1 MKYELISIYRAERY
15 SPNSVERD
23 KAIMDAVCE
32 KLGTRY
38 TIYKT
43 REEDIETEGMPLMQR
58 LADAHLP
65 HSSAPLLVLS
75 MARSRK
81 ALDILTQMEA
91 EGARVINRPQHVLNT
106 TRSAIDRIMREND
119 IPCAPLHGDHGWWI
133 KRGDEAAQEKDDVRF
148 AADEKERDIITEEF
162 RKRGITDIVTTA
174 HVDGDLVK
182 FYGVTETAFFHT
194 TYPTD
199 GGFSKFGDESRN
211 GTSRHTFFD
220 ISDLHSDASRLAQL
234 TGIEVYGG
242 DCIVRADGSYA
253 IIDFNDWPSFSVCRH
268 DAAEAIATIAEGRKQ
283 PPPNLPRRGGTGS
296 NGW

>member
-32 KLGTRY
+32 KLSTRY
-38 TIYKT
+38 NIYKT
-43 REEDIETEGMPLMQR
+43 REEDIETEGMPLMLR
-58 LADAHLP
+58 LADANQP
-65 HSSAPLLVLS
+65 HSGAPLLVLS

-91 EGARVINRPQHVLNT
+91 EGARVINRAQAVLNA
-106 TRSAIDRIMREND
+106 TRTVIDRMMREND
-119 IPCAPLHGDHGWWI
+119 IPCAPLHGDNGWWI
-133 KRGDEAAQEKDDVRF
+133 KRGDEAAQEKGDVRF

-182 FYGVTETAFFHT
+182 FYGVAGTTFFHT

-199 GGFSKFGDESRN
+199 GGFSKFGDERRN

-220 ISDLHSDASRLAQL
+220 IAALHSDASRLAQL

-268 DAAEAIATIAEGRKQ
+268 DAAEAIATIAE
-283 PPPNLPRRGGTGS
+283 
-296 NGW
+296 

>member
-1 MKYELISIYRAERY
+1 MKVKYELISIYRAERY

-32 KLGTRY
+32 KLSTRY
-38 TIYKT
+38 NIYKT

-58 LADAHLP
+58 LPDAHLP
-65 HSSAPLLVLS
+65 HSSSPLLVLS

-81 ALDILTQMEA
+81 ALDILTQMEG
-91 EGARVINRPQHVLNT
+91 EGARVINRPQPVLNA
-106 TRSAIDRIMREND
+106 TRSVIDRMMREND
-119 IPCAPLHGDHGWWI
+119 FPCAPLHGDHGWWI
-133 KRGDEAAQEKDDVRF
+133 KRGDEAAQEKGDVRF
-148 AADEKERDIITEEF
+148 AANEKERDIITEEF

-182 FYGVTETAFFHT
+182 FYGVAGTAFFHT

-199 GGFSKFGDESRN
+199 GGFSKFGDERRN
-211 GTSRHTFFD
+211 GTSRHTSFD
-220 ISDLHSDASRLAQL
+220 IAALHSDASRLAQL

-242 DCIVRADGSYA
+242 DCIVRSDGSYA

-268 DAAEAIATIAEGRKQ
+268 DAAEAIATIAE
-283 PPPNLPRRGGTGS
+283 
-296 NGW
+296 

>member
-32 KLGTRY
+32 KLSTRY
-38 TIYKT
+38 TIYKI
-43 REEDIETEGMPLMQR
+43 REEDIETEGMPLMLR
-58 LADAHLP
+58 LTDAHLP
-65 HSSAPLLVLS
+65 HSGAPLLVLS

-91 EGARVINRPQHVLNT
+91 EGARVINRPQAVLNA
-106 TRSAIDRIMREND
+106 TRTVIDRMMREND

-133 KRGDEAAQEKDDVRF
+133 KRGDEAAQEKGDVRF
-148 AADEKERDIITEEF
+148 AADERERDATIEEF
-162 RKRGITDIVTTA
+162 HKRGITDIVTTA
-174 HVDGDLVK
+174 HVRGDLVK
-182 FYGVTETAFFHT
+182 FYGVTGTAFFHT

-199 GGFSKFGDESRN
+199 GGFSKFGDETRN
-211 GTSRHTFFD
+211 GTSRHTPFD
-220 ISDLHSDASRLAQL
+220 IAALHGAASRLAQL

-242 DCIVRADGSYA
+242 DCIVRSDGSYA

-268 DAAEAIATIAEGRKQ
+268 DAAEAIASVAE
-283 PPPNLPRRGGTGS
+283 
-296 NGW
+296 

>member
-32 KLGTRY
+32 KLSTRY
-38 TIYKT
+38 NIYKT

-58 LADAHLP
+58 LPDAHLP
-65 HSSAPLLVLS
+65 HSSAPLLVLA

-81 ALDILTQMEA
+81 VLDILTQMEG
-91 EGARVINRPQHVLNT
+91 EGARVINRPQPVLNA
-106 TRSAIDRIMREND
+106 TRSVIDRMMREND
-119 IPCAPLHGDHGWWI
+119 FPCAPLHGDHGWWI
-133 KRGDEAAQEKDDVRF
+133 KRGDEAAQEKGDVRF
-148 AADEKERDIITEEF
+148 AANEKERDIITEEF

-182 FYGVTETAFFHT
+182 FYGVAGTAFFHT

-199 GGFSKFGDESRN
+199 GGFSKFGDERRN
-211 GTSRHTFFD
+211 GTSRHTSFD
-220 ISDLHSDASRLAQL
+220 IAALHSDASRLAQL

-242 DCIVRADGSYA
+242 DCIVRSDGSYA

-268 DAAEAIATIAEGRKQ
+268 DAAEAIATIAE
-283 PPPNLPRRGGTGS
+283 
-296 NGW
+296 

>member
-32 KLGTRY
+32 KLSTRY
-38 TIYKT
+38 NIYKT

-91 EGARVINRPQHVLNT
+91 EGARVINRPQPVLNA
-106 TRSAIDRIMREND
+106 TRSVIDRMMREND

-133 KRGDEAAQEKDDVRF
+133 KRGDEAAQEKGDVRF
-148 AADEKERDIITEEF
+148 AADDRERDATIEEF
-162 RKRGITDIVTTA
+162 HKRGITDIVTTA
-174 HVDGDLVK
+174 HVRGDLVK
-182 FYGVTETAFFHT
+182 FYGVTGTAFFHT

-199 GGFSKFGDESRN
+199 GGFSKFGDETRN
-211 GTSRHTFFD
+211 GTSSHTPFD
-220 ISDLHSDASRLAQL
+220 IAALHGDASRLAQL

-242 DCIVRADGSYA
+242 DCIVRSDGSYA

-268 DAAEAIATIAEGRKQ
+268 NAAEAIASVATKE
-283 PPPNLPRRGGTGS
+283 
-296 NGW
+296 

>member
-1 MKYELISIYRAERY
+1 
-15 SPNSVERD
+15 
-23 KAIMDAVCE
+23 
-32 KLGTRY
+32 
-38 TIYKT
+38 
-43 REEDIETEGMPLMQR
+43 MPLMQR

-91 EGARVINRPQHVLNT
+91 EGARVINRPQPVLNA
-106 TRSAIDRIMREND
+106 TRSVIDRMMREND

-133 KRGDEAAQEKDDVRF
+133 KRGDEAAQEKGDVRF

-182 FYGVTETAFFHT
+182 FYGVAGTTFFHT

-199 GGFSKFGDESRN
+199 GGFSKFGDERRN

-220 ISDLHSDASRLAQL
+220 IAALHSDASRLAQL

-268 DAAEAIATIAEGRKQ
+268 DAAEAIATIAE
-283 PPPNLPRRGGTGS
+283 
-296 NGW
+296 

>member
-32 KLGTRY
+32 KLSTRY
-38 TIYKT
+38 NIYKT
-43 REEDIETEGMPLMQR
+43 REEDIETEGMPLMLR
-58 LADAHLP
+58 LADAHQP
-65 HSSAPLLVLS
+65 HSGAPLLVLS

-91 EGARVINRPQHVLNT
+91 EGARVINRPQAVLNA
-106 TRSAIDRIMREND
+106 TRTVIDRMMREND

-133 KRGDEAAQEKDDVRF
+133 KRGDEAAQEKGDVRF
-148 AADEKERDIITEEF
+148 AADERERDATIEEF
-162 RKRGITDIVTTA
+162 HKRGITDIVTTA
-174 HVDGDLVK
+174 HVRGDLVK
-182 FYGVTETAFFHT
+182 FYGVTGTAFFHT

-199 GGFSKFGDESRN
+199 GGFSKFGDETRN
-211 GTSRHTFFD
+211 GTSRHTPFD
-220 ISDLHSDASRLAQL
+220 IAALHGDASRLAQL

-242 DCIVRADGSYA
+242 DCIVRSDGSYA

-268 DAAEAIATIAEGRKQ
+268 DAAEAIASVAE
-283 PPPNLPRRGGTGS
+283 
-296 NGW
+296 

>member
-1 MKYELISIYRAERY
+1 MKVKYELISIYRAERY

-32 KLGTRY
+32 KLSTRY
-38 TIYKT
+38 NIYKT

-58 LADAHLP
+58 LPDAHLP

-75 MARSRK
+75 MARSQK

-91 EGARVINRPQHVLNT
+91 EGARVINRPQPVLNA
-106 TRSAIDRIMREND
+106 TRSAIDRMMREND
-119 IPCAPLHGDHGWWI
+119 FPCAPLHGDHGWWI
-133 KRGDEAAQEKDDVRF
+133 KRGDEAAQEKGDVRF
-148 AADEKERDIITEEF
+148 AANEKERDIITEEF

-182 FYGVTETAFFHT
+182 FYGVAGTAFFHT

-199 GGFSKFGDESRN
+199 GGFSKFGDERRN
-211 GTSRHTFFD
+211 GTSRHTSFD
-220 ISDLHSDASRLAQL
+220 IAALHSDASRLAQL

-242 DCIVRADGSYA
+242 DCIVRSDGSYA

-268 DAAEAIATIAEGRKQ
+268 NAAEAIATIAE
-283 PPPNLPRRGGTGS
+283 
-296 NGW
+296 

>member
-1 MKYELISIYRAERY
+1 MKVKYELISIYRAERY

-32 KLGTRY
+32 KLSTRY
-38 TIYKT
+38 NIYKT

-58 LADAHLP
+58 LPDAHLP
-65 HSSAPLLVLS
+65 HSSALLLILS

-81 ALDILTQMEA
+81 VLDILTQMEG
-91 EGARVINRPQHVLNT
+91 EGARVINRPQPVLNA
-106 TRSAIDRIMREND
+106 TRSVIDRMMREND
-119 IPCAPLHGDHGWWI
+119 FPCAPLHGDHGWWI
-133 KRGDEAAQEKDDVRF
+133 KRGDEAAQEKGDVRF
-148 AADEKERDIITEEF
+148 AANEKERDIITEEF

-182 FYGVTETAFFHT
+182 FYGVAGTAFFHT

-199 GGFSKFGDESRN
+199 GGFSKFGDERRN
-211 GTSRHTFFD
+211 GTSRHTSFD
-220 ISDLHSDASRLAQL
+220 IAALHSDASRLAQL

-242 DCIVRADGSYA
+242 DCIVRSDGSYA

-268 DAAEAIATIAEGRKQ
+268 DAAEAIATIAE
-283 PPPNLPRRGGTGS
+283 
-296 NGW
+296 

>member
-1 MKYELISIYRAERY
+1 MKVKYELISIYRAERY

-32 KLGTRY
+32 KLSTRY
-38 TIYKT
+38 NIYKT

-58 LADAHLP
+58 LPGAHLP
-65 HSSAPLLVLS
+65 YSSAPLLVLS

-81 ALDILTQMEA
+81 ALDILTQMEG
-91 EGARVINRPQHVLNT
+91 EGARVINRPQPVLNA
-106 TRSAIDRIMREND
+106 TRSVIDRMMREND
-119 IPCAPLHGDHGWWI
+119 FPCAPLHGDHGWWI
-133 KRGDEAAQEKDDVRF
+133 KRGDEAAQEKGDVRF
-148 AADEKERDIITEEF
+148 AANEKERDIITEEF

-182 FYGVTETAFFHT
+182 FYGVAGTAFFHT

-199 GGFSKFGDESRN
+199 GGFSKFGDERRN
-211 GTSRHTFFD
+211 GTSRHTSFD
-220 ISDLHSDASRLAQL
+220 IAALHSDASRLAQL

-242 DCIVRADGSYA
+242 DCIVRSDGSFA

-268 DAAEAIATIAEGRKQ
+268 DAAEAIATIAE
-283 PPPNLPRRGGTGS
+283 
-296 NGW
+296 

>member
-1 MKYELISIYRAERY
+1 MKVKYELISIYRAERY

-32 KLGTRY
+32 KLSTRY
-38 TIYKT
+38 NIYKT

-58 LADAHLP
+58 LPDAHLP
-65 HSSAPLLVLS
+65 YSSAPLLVLS

-81 ALDILTQMEA
+81 ALDILTQMEG
-91 EGARVINRPQHVLNT
+91 EGARVINRPQPVLNA
-106 TRSAIDRIMREND
+106 TRSVIDRMMREND
-119 IPCAPLHGDHGWWI
+119 FPCAPLHGDHGWWI
-133 KRGDEAAQEKDDVRF
+133 KRGDEAAQEKGDVRF
-148 AADEKERDIITEEF
+148 AANEKERDIITEEF

-182 FYGVTETAFFHT
+182 FYGVAGTAFFHT

-199 GGFSKFGDESRN
+199 GGFSKFGDERRN
-211 GTSRHTFFD
+211 GTSRHTSFD
-220 ISDLHSDASRLAQL
+220 IAALHSDASRLAQL

-242 DCIVRADGSYA
+242 DCIVRSDGSYA

-268 DAAEAIATIAEGRKQ
+268 DAAEAIATIAE
-283 PPPNLPRRGGTGS
+283 
-296 NGW
+296 

>member
-58 LADAHLP
+58 LAEAHLP
-65 HSSAPLLVLS
+65 HCSAPLLVLS

-81 ALDILTQMEA
+81 VLDILTQMED
-91 EGARVINRPQHVLNT
+91 EGARVINRPQPVLNA
-106 TRSAIDRIMREND
+106 TRSAIDRMMREND

-133 KRGDEAAQEKDDVRF
+133 KRGDEAAQEKGDVRF

-162 RKRGITDIVTTA
+162 RKRGITDSTRRRRPREILRC
-174 HVDGDLVK
+174 G
-182 FYGVTETAFFHT
+182 
-194 TYPTD
+194 
-199 GGFSKFGDESRN
+199 RN
-211 GTSRHTFFD
+211 GILPHHLPYGWRILKVRRREAQRHITPHA
-220 ISDLHSDASRLAQL
+220 LQH
-234 TGIEVYGG
+234 
-242 DCIVRADGSYA
+242 
-253 IIDFNDWPSFSVCRH
+253 CRH
-268 DAAEAIATIAEGRKQ
+268 A
-283 PPPNLPRRGGTGS
+283 
-296 NGW
+296 

>member
-32 KLGTRY
+32 KLSTRY
-38 TIYKT
+38 NIYKT
-43 REEDIETEGMPLMQR
+43 REEDIETEGMPLMLR
-58 LADAHLP
+58 LADTHQP
-65 HSSAPLLVLS
+65 HSGAPLLVLS

-91 EGARVINRPQHVLNT
+91 EGARVINRPQAVLNA
-106 TRSAIDRIMREND
+106 TRTVIDRMMREND

-133 KRGDEAAQEKDDVRF
+133 KRGDEAAQEKGDVRF
-148 AADEKERDIITEEF
+148 AADDRERDATIEEF
-162 RKRGITDIVTTA
+162 HKRGITDIVTTA
-174 HVDGDLVK
+174 HVRGDLVK
-182 FYGVTETAFFHT
+182 FYGVTGTAFFHN

-199 GGFSKFGDESRN
+199 GGFSKFGDETRN
-211 GTSRHTFFD
+211 GRSRHTPFD
-220 ISDLHSDASRLAQL
+220 IATLHGDASRLAQL

-242 DCIVRADGSYA
+242 DCIVRSDGSYA

-268 DAAEAIATIAEGRKQ
+268 DAAEAIASVAE
-283 PPPNLPRRGGTGS
+283 
-296 NGW
+296 

>member
-32 KLGTRY
+32 KLSTRY
-38 TIYKT
+38 NIYKT
-43 REEDIETEGMPLMQR
+43 REEDIETEGMPLMLR
-58 LADAHLP
+58 LTDANQP
-65 HSSAPLLVLS
+65 HSGAPLLVLS

-91 EGARVINRPQHVLNT
+91 EGARVINRPQAVLNA
-106 TRSAIDRIMREND
+106 TRTVIDRMMREND

-133 KRGDEAAQEKDDVRF
+133 KRGDEAAQEKGDVRF
-148 AADEKERDIITEEF
+148 AADDRERDATIEEF
-162 RKRGITDIVTTA
+162 HKRGITDIVTTA
-174 HVDGDLVK
+174 HVRGDLVK
-182 FYGVTETAFFHT
+182 FYGVTGTAFFHT

-199 GGFSKFGDESRN
+199 GGFSKFGDETRN
-211 GTSRHTFFD
+211 GRSRHTPFD
-220 ISDLHSDASRLAQL
+220 IAALHGDASRLAQL

-242 DCIVRADGSYA
+242 DCIVRSDGSYA

-268 DAAEAIATIAEGRKQ
+268 DAAEAIASVATKE
-283 PPPNLPRRGGTGS
+283 
-296 NGW
+296 

>member
-32 KLGTRY
+32 KLSTRY
-38 TIYKT
+38 TIYKI
-43 REEDIETEGMPLMQR
+43 REEDIDTEGMPLMLR

-65 HSSAPLLVLS
+65 HSGAPLLVLS

-91 EGARVINRPQHVLNT
+91 EGARVINRAQAVLNA
-106 TRSAIDRIMREND
+106 TRTVIDRMMREND

-133 KRGDEAAQEKDDVRF
+133 KRGDEAAQEKGDVRF
-148 AADEKERDIITEEF
+148 AADERERDATIEEF
-162 RKRGITDIVTTA
+162 HKRGITDIVTTA
-174 HVDGDLVK
+174 HVRGDLVK
-182 FYGVTETAFFHT
+182 FYGVTGTAFFHT

-199 GGFSKFGDESRN
+199 GGFSKFGDETRN
-211 GTSRHTFFD
+211 GTSRHTPFD
-220 ISDLHSDASRLAQL
+220 IAALHGAASRLAQL

-242 DCIVRADGSYA
+242 DCIVRSDGSYA

-268 DAAEAIATIAEGRKQ
+268 DAAEAIASVATK
-283 PPPNLPRRGGTGS
+283 
-296 NGW
+296 

>member
-32 KLGTRY
+32 KLSTRY
-38 TIYKT
+38 NIYKT

-58 LADAHLP
+58 LPDAHLP
-65 HSSAPLLVLS
+65 HSRAPLLVLS

-81 ALDILTQMEA
+81 ALDILTQMEG
-91 EGARVINRPQHVLNT
+91 EGARVINRPQPVLNA
-106 TRSAIDRIMREND
+106 TRSVIDRMMREND
-119 IPCAPLHGDHGWWI
+119 FPCAPLHGDHGWWI
-133 KRGDEAAQEKDDVRF
+133 KRGDEAAQEKGDVRF
-148 AADEKERDIITEEF
+148 AANEKERDIITEEF

-182 FYGVTETAFFHT
+182 FYGVAGTAFFHT

-199 GGFSKFGDESRN
+199 GGFSKFGDERRN
-211 GTSRHTFFD
+211 GTSRHTSFD
-220 ISDLHSDASRLAQL
+220 IAALHSDASRLAQL

-242 DCIVRADGSYA
+242 DCIVRSDGSFA

-268 DAAEAIATIAEGRKQ
+268 DAAEAIATIAE
-283 PPPNLPRRGGTGS
+283 
-296 NGW
+296 

>member
-32 KLGTRY
+32 KLSTRY
-38 TIYKT
+38 TIYKI
-43 REEDIETEGMPLMQR
+43 REEDIETEGMPLMLR

-65 HSSAPLLVLS
+65 HSGAPLLVLS

-81 ALDILTQMEA
+81 VLDILTQMEA
-91 EGARVINRPQHVLNT
+91 EGARVINRAQAVLNA
-106 TRSAIDRIMREND
+106 TRTVIDRMMIEND

-133 KRGDEAAQEKDDVRF
+133 KRGDEAAQEKGDVRF
-148 AADEKERDIITEEF
+148 AADERERDATIEEF
-162 RKRGITDIVTTA
+162 HKRGITDIVTTA
-174 HVDGDLVK
+174 HVRGDLVK
-182 FYGVTETAFFHT
+182 FYGVTGTAFFHT

-199 GGFSKFGDESRN
+199 GGFSKFGDETRN
-211 GTSRHTFFD
+211 GTSRHTPFD
-220 ISDLHSDASRLAQL
+220 IAALHGDASRLAQL

-242 DCIVRADGSYA
+242 DCIVRSDGSYA

-268 DAAEAIATIAEGRKQ
+268 DAAEAIASVATKE
-283 PPPNLPRRGGTGS
+283 
-296 NGW
+296 

>member
-32 KLGTRY
+32 KLSTRY

-43 REEDIETEGMPLMQR
+43 REEDIETEGMPLMLR
-58 LADAHLP
+58 LADAHQP
-65 HSSAPLLVLS
+65 HSGAPLLVLS

-81 ALDILTQMEA
+81 ALDILTQIEA
-91 EGARVINRPQHVLNT
+91 EGARVINRAQAVLNA
-106 TRSAIDRIMREND
+106 TRTVIDRMMREND

-133 KRGDEAAQEKDDVRF
+133 KRGDEAAQEKGDVRF
-148 AADEKERDIITEEF
+148 AADERERDATIEEF
-162 RKRGITDIVTTA
+162 HKRGITDIVTTA
-174 HVDGDLVK
+174 HVRGDLVK
-182 FYGVTETAFFHT
+182 FYGVTGTAFFHT

-199 GGFSKFGDESRN
+199 GGFSKFGDETRN
-211 GTSRHTFFD
+211 GTSSHTPFD
-220 ISDLHSDASRLAQL
+220 IAALHGDASRLAQL

-242 DCIVRADGSYA
+242 DCIVRSDGSYA

-268 DAAEAIATIAEGRKQ
+268 DAAEAIASVATKE
-283 PPPNLPRRGGTGS
+283 
-296 NGW
+296 

>member
-32 KLGTRY
+32 KLSTRY

-43 REEDIETEGMPLMQR
+43 REEDIETEGMPLMLR
-58 LADAHLP
+58 LADANQP
-65 HSSAPLLVLS
+65 HSCAQLLVLS

-91 EGARVINRPQHVLNT
+91 EGARVINRAQAVLNA
-106 TRSAIDRIMREND
+106 TRTVIDRMMREND

-133 KRGDEAAQEKDDVRF
+133 KRGDEAAQEKGDVRF
-148 AADEKERDIITEEF
+148 AADDRERDATIEEF
-162 RKRGITDIVTTA
+162 HKRGITDIVTTA
-174 HVDGDLVK
+174 HVRGDLVK
-182 FYGVTETAFFHT
+182 FYGVTGTAFFHT

-199 GGFSKFGDESRN
+199 GGFSKFGDETRN
-211 GTSRHTFFD
+211 GTSRHTPFD
-220 ISDLHSDASRLAQL
+220 IAALHGDASRLAQL

-242 DCIVRADGSYA
+242 DCIVRSDGSYA

-268 DAAEAIATIAEGRKQ
+268 DAAEAIASVAE
-283 PPPNLPRRGGTGS
+283 
-296 NGW
+296 

>member
-32 KLGTRY
+32 KLSTRY
-38 TIYKT
+38 TIYKI

-58 LADAHLP
+58 LADAHQP

-91 EGARVINRPQHVLNT
+91 EGARVINRAQAVLNA
-106 TRSAIDRIMREND
+106 TRTVIDRMMREND

-133 KRGDEAAQEKDDVRF
+133 KRGDEAAQEKGDVRF
-148 AADEKERDIITEEF
+148 AADERERDATIEEF
-162 RKRGITDIVTTA
+162 HKRGITDIVTTA
-174 HVDGDLVK
+174 HVRGDLVK
-182 FYGVTETAFFHT
+182 FYGVTGTAFFDT

-199 GGFSKFGDESRN
+199 GGFSKFGDETRN
-211 GTSRHTFFD
+211 GTSSHTPFD
-220 ISDLHSDASRLAQL
+220 IAALHGDASRLAQL

-242 DCIVRADGSYA
+242 DCIVRSDGSYA

-268 DAAEAIATIAEGRKQ
+268 DAAEAIASVATKE
-283 PPPNLPRRGGTGS
+283 
-296 NGW
+296 

>member
-32 KLGTRY
+32 KLSTRY
-38 TIYKT
+38 TIYKI
-43 REEDIETEGMPLMQR
+43 REEDIETEGMPLMLR
-58 LADAHLP
+58 LTDAHQP
-65 HSSAPLLVLS
+65 HSGAPLLVLS

-91 EGARVINRPQHVLNT
+91 EGARVINRAQAVLNA
-106 TRSAIDRIMREND
+106 TRTVIDRMMREND

-133 KRGDEAAQEKDDVRF
+133 KRGDEAAQEKGDVRF
-148 AADEKERDIITEEF
+148 AADERERDATIEEF
-162 RKRGITDIVTTA
+162 HKRGITDIVTTA
-174 HVDGDLVK
+174 HVRGDLVK
-182 FYGVTETAFFHT
+182 FYGVTGTAFFHT

-199 GGFSKFGDESRN
+199 GGFSKFGDETRN
-211 GTSRHTFFD
+211 GTSSHTPFD
-220 ISDLHSDASRLAQL
+220 IAALHGDASRLAQL

-242 DCIVRADGSYA
+242 DCIVRSDGSYA

-268 DAAEAIATIAEGRKQ
+268 DAAEAIASVAE
-283 PPPNLPRRGGTGS
+283 
-296 NGW
+296 

>member
-1 MKYELISIYRAERY
+1 MKVKYELISIYRAERY

-32 KLGTRY
+32 KLSTRY
-38 TIYKT
+38 NIYKT

-58 LADAHLP
+58 LPDAHLP
-65 HSSAPLLVLS
+65 HYRAPLLVLS

-81 ALDILTQMEA
+81 ALDILTQMEG
-91 EGARVINRPQHVLNT
+91 EGARVINRPQPVLNA
-106 TRSAIDRIMREND
+106 TRSVIDRMMREND
-119 IPCAPLHGDHGWWI
+119 FPCAPLHGDHGWWI
-133 KRGDEAAQEKDDVRF
+133 KRGDEAAQEKGDVRF
-148 AADEKERDIITEEF
+148 AANEKERDIITEEF

-182 FYGVTETAFFHT
+182 FYGVAGTAFFHT

-199 GGFSKFGDESRN
+199 GGFSKFGDERRN
-211 GTSRHTFFD
+211 GTSRHTSFD
-220 ISDLHSDASRLAQL
+220 IAALHSDASRLAQL

-242 DCIVRADGSYA
+242 DCIVRSDGSYA

-268 DAAEAIATIAEGRKQ
+268 DAAEAIATIAE
-283 PPPNLPRRGGTGS
+283 
-296 NGW
+296 

>member
-32 KLGTRY
+32 KLSTRY
-38 TIYKT
+38 NIYKT
-43 REEDIETEGMPLMQR
+43 REEDIETEGMPLMLR

-65 HSSAPLLVLS
+65 HSGAPLLVLS

-81 ALDILTQMEA
+81 VLDILTQMEA
-91 EGARVINRPQHVLNT
+91 EGARVINRAQAVLNA
-106 TRSAIDRIMREND
+106 TRTVIGRMMREND

-133 KRGDEAAQEKDDVRF
+133 KRGDEAAQEKGDVRF
-148 AADEKERDIITEEF
+148 AADERERDATIEEF
-162 RKRGITDIVTTA
+162 HKRGITDIVTTA
-174 HVDGDLVK
+174 HVRGDLVK
-182 FYGVTETAFFHT
+182 FYGVTGTAFFHT

-199 GGFSKFGDESRN
+199 GGFSKFGDETRN
-211 GTSRHTFFD
+211 GTSRHTPFN
-220 ISDLHSDASRLAQL
+220 IAALHGDASRLAQL

-242 DCIVRADGSYA
+242 DCIVRSDGSYA

-268 DAAEAIATIAEGRKQ
+268 DAAEAIASVAE
-283 PPPNLPRRGGTGS
+283 
-296 NGW
+296 

>member
-32 KLGTRY
+32 KLSTRY
-38 TIYKT
+38 NIYKT
-43 REEDIETEGMPLMQR
+43 REEDIETEGMPLMLR
-58 LADAHLP
+58 LTDANQP
-65 HSSAPLLVLS
+65 HSGAPLLVLS

-81 ALDILTQMEA
+81 VLDILTQMEA
-91 EGARVINRPQHVLNT
+91 EGARVINRPQAVLNA
-106 TRSAIDRIMREND
+106 TRTVIDRMMREND

-133 KRGDEAAQEKDDVRF
+133 KRGDEAAQEKGDVRF
-148 AADEKERDIITEEF
+148 AADERERDATIEEF
-162 RKRGITDIVTTA
+162 HKRGITDIVTTA
-174 HVDGDLVK
+174 HVRGDLVK
-182 FYGVTETAFFHT
+182 FYGVTGTAFFHT

-211 GTSRHTFFD
+211 GTSRHTPFD
-220 ISDLHSDASRLAQL
+220 IAALHGDASRLAQL

-242 DCIVRADGSYA
+242 DCIVRSDGSYA

-268 DAAEAIATIAEGRKQ
+268 DAAEAIASVAE
-283 PPPNLPRRGGTGS
+283 
-296 NGW
+296 

>member
-1 MKYELISIYRAERY
+1 MKVKYELISIYRAERY

-32 KLGTRY
+32 KLSTRY
-38 TIYKT
+38 NIYKT

-58 LADAHLP
+58 LPDAHLP
-65 HSSAPLLVLS
+65 HSSTPLLVLS

-81 ALDILTQMEA
+81 ALNILTQMEG
-91 EGARVINRPQHVLNT
+91 EGARVINRPQPVLNA
-106 TRSAIDRIMREND
+106 TRSVIDRMMREND
-119 IPCAPLHGDHGWWI
+119 FPCAPLHGDHGWWI
-133 KRGDEAAQEKDDVRF
+133 KRGDEAAQEKGDVRF
-148 AADEKERDIITEEF
+148 AANEKERDIITEEF

-182 FYGVTETAFFHT
+182 FYGVAGTAFFHT

-199 GGFSKFGDESRN
+199 GGFSKFGDERRN
-211 GTSRHTFFD
+211 GTSRHTSFD
-220 ISDLHSDASRLAQL
+220 IAALHSDALRLAQL

-242 DCIVRADGSYA
+242 DCIVRSDGSYA

-268 DAAEAIATIAEGRKQ
+268 DAAEAIATIAE
-283 PPPNLPRRGGTGS
+283 
-296 NGW
+296 

>member
-65 HSSAPLLVLS
+65 HSSTPLLILS

-81 ALDILTQMEA
+81 ALDILTQMET
-91 EGARVINRPQHVLNT
+91 EGTRVINRPQPVLNA
-106 TRSAIDRIMREND
+106 TRSVIDRMMREND

-133 KRGDEAAQEKDDVRF
+133 KRGDEAAQEKGDVRF
-148 AADEKERDIITEEF
+148 AADEKERNNRHRDNSTRRRRPREIL
-162 RKRGITDIVTTA
+162 RCG
-174 HVDGDLVK
+174 
-182 FYGVTETAFFHT
+182 
-194 TYPTD
+194 
-199 GGFSKFGDESRN
+199 RN
-211 GTSRHTFFD
+211 GILPHHLPYGWRILKVRRREAQRHITPHA
-220 ISDLHSDASRLAQL
+220 LQH
-234 TGIEVYGG
+234 
-242 DCIVRADGSYA
+242 
-253 IIDFNDWPSFSVCRH
+253 CRH
-268 DAAEAIATIAEGRKQ
+268 A
-283 PPPNLPRRGGTGS
+283 
-296 NGW
+296 

>member
-65 HSSAPLLVLS
+65 QSSAPLLVLS

-81 ALDILTQMEA
+81 VLDILTQMEG
-91 EGARVINRPQHVLNT
+91 EGTRVINRPQPVLNA
-106 TRSAIDRIMREND
+106 TRSVIDRMMREND

-133 KRGDEAAQEKDDVRF
+133 KRGDEVAQEKGDVRF
-148 AADEKERDIITEEF
+148 AADKKERDIITEEF
-162 RKRGITDIVTTA
+162 RKRGITDIVITA

-182 FYGVTETAFFHT
+182 FYGVAGTAFFHT

-199 GGFSKFGDESRN
+199 GGFSKFGDERRN

-220 ISDLHSDASRLAQL
+220 IAALHSDASRLAQL

-268 DAAEAIATIAEGRKQ
+268 DAAEAIATIAE
-283 PPPNLPRRGGTGS
+283 
-296 NGW
+296 